1 MTSQRKIDV
10 FILIDIS
17 GSMTGEPI
25 HSLNCAIENVINTL
39 SADQLAIG
47 RIRLCIQ
54 TYNAKLYEINQLELV
69 ESLLF
74 NFNSLGIASGPT
86 HSGEA
91 LKKVL
96 YKVHETVQE
105 YHKQANMFKKPLL
118 IHVTDGFPS
127 DIGCY
132 EEIVEKLKREKINR
146 IGCGIGAAADLKSLK
161 AFSNKVIILEKND
174 QESIILFSQL
184 LSKIILFYLYSDNDD
199 LDSLE
204 ILNPTKPNNPIL
216 TEKIKIV

>member
-1 MTSQRKIDV
+1 MTSISKIDV

-25 HSLNCAIENVINTL
+25 DALNCAIKNVLNTIC
-39 SADQLAIG
+39 ADQRNMG
-47 RIRLCIQ
+47 RVRLCIQ
-54 TYNAKLYEINQLELV
+54 TYNKILYENHQLELV
-69 ESLLF
+69 ESLLS
-74 NFNSLGIASGPT
+74 NFNSLGIANGPT

-91 LKKVL
+91 LEKILSKI
-96 YKVHETVQE
+96 HETLQG
-105 YHKQANMFKKPLL
+105 YHKHVNLFKKPLL
-118 IHVTDGFPS
+118 FHLTDGFPS
-127 DIGCY
+127 DIQCY

-146 IGCGIGAAADLKSLK
+146 IGCGIGTRADLKSLK
-161 AFSNKVIILEKND
+161 SFSNKVILLEKND
-174 QESIILFSQL
+174 RESINLFSQL
-184 LSKIILFYLYSDNDD
+184 LSKIILFYLFSDNDD

>member
-1 MTSQRKIDV
+1 MNIHRKIDV

-25 HSLNCAIENVINTL
+25 DSLNYAIKNVLNTL
-39 SADQLAIG
+39 CADQRTIG
-47 RIRLCIQ
+47 RVRLCIQ
-54 TYNAKLYEINQLELV
+54 TYNAKLYETHQLELV

-74 NFNSLGIASGPT
+74 NFNSLGIANGPT

-91 LKKVL
+91 LKKIL
-96 YKVHETVQE
+96 SKVHETVQE
-105 YHKQANMFKKPLL
+105 YPKHNNLFKDPLL
-118 IHVTDGFPS
+118 FHVTDGFPS
-127 DIGCY
+127 DIKCY
-132 EEIVEKLKREKINR
+132 EEIVEKLKRERINR
-146 IGCGIGAAADLKSLK
+146 IGCGIGDAADLKSLK
-161 AFSNKVIILEKND
+161 SFSNKVIILEKND
-174 QESIILFSQL
+174 KESIDLFSQL
-184 LSKIILFYLYSDNDD
+184 LSKIILFYLYSDYDD